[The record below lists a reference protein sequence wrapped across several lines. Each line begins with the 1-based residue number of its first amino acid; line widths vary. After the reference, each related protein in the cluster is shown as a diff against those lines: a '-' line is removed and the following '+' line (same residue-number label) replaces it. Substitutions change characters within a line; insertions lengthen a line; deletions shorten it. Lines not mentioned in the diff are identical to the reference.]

1 MLKEHQL
8 IHTFM
13 SSLSKKNQ
21 IAAKIPAI
29 PVIASDADKTSI
41 KQRVQ

>member
-1 MLKEHQL
+1 MLKDAQRHL
-8 IHTFM
+8 CLH
-13 SSLSKKNQ
+13 SVKNQ

-41 KQRVQ
+41 KQRV